1 MVSGFSLERMASC
14 LNPILREGK
23 QHADFFAKFSSC
35 RQIKDSIIYQEPP
48 LGWEMSSLLG
58 SGF

>member
-1 MVSGFSLERMASC
+1 MVSGFSRERMASC

-23 QHADFFAKFSSC
+23 QHADFFAKFSC

-48 LGWEMSSLLG
+48 PGWEMSSLLG
-58 SGF
+58 TRF